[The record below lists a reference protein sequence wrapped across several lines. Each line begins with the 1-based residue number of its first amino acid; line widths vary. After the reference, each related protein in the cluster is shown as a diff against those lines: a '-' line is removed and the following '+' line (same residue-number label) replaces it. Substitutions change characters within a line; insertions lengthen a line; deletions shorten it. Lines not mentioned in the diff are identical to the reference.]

1 MLTTRLITAHAV
13 LRVAS
18 LWLVAAVAVVVWL
31 VAAVAVVVWLVAAVA
46 VVVWLVAAVA
56 VAVWLVAA
64 VAVVSFCMVAGGEG
78 KSKPRGRVFRG
89 ALSTQIRRVDNSSG
103 ANNSGFRV
111 FTKTGKLAH
120 NRQHQWE

>member
-18 LWLVAAVAVVVWL
+18 L
-31 VAAVAVVVWLVAAVA
+31 WLVAAVA

-111 FTKTGKLAH
+111 FTKTGKFGKLAH
-120 NRQHQWE
+120 NRQQQWE